1 MANLTKEQQEAVD
14 KEGTNII
21 VSAGAG
27 SGKTAVLTERV
38 IRKLK
43 DGVSIDKLLILT
55 FTNEAAGEM
64 KDRIRNK
71 IKATESLKEQL
82 NYIDNAYI
90 TTFDSFAFA
99 MVRKYHY
106 LLNLSKDI
114 AIIDQSIMNI
124 KRKEYLDEIFDDLYE
139 EENHLF
145 LRLINDFCT
154 KNDNDIKKQIL
165 KINNAI
171 DLKYDKK
178 EYLSNYLDNFYSTN
192 YVNKITNIYLNYILS
207 LKDEIKDIYERILT
221 LEDSKTIEKYEVL
234 TPLVKATTYE
244 NIKNNLDISLPRIV
258 KNSKLEKNRLKEL
271 IDLLKE
277 LTIYDTLNDAQEL
290 YQSSKDYVTTIIL
303 IINKLDQKI
312 NNYKND
318 NNAYEFVDISK
329 MAIDIVNNYEDIRL
343 EIKNY
348 YNEIMIDEYQDT
360 NDLQEMFIS
369 KIENNNVYM
378 VGDIKQSIYRFRN
391 ANPLIFKNKY
401 DSYSKNNGGYK
412 IDLLK
417 NFRSREEVLSG
428 INIIFNKIM
437 DDAIGGADY
446 ISSHQMIFGLTDYNT
461 YKMKDR
467 HNFLE
472 LYNYDSKDLKEYSK
486 TEKEIF
492 IVASDIKDKIE
503 NDYMVYDKDT
513 KKFRPIKYSDICIIM
528 DRGKEFPLYKKIFEY
543 LNIPLVIYQDE
554 KLTTEYDIF
563 IIKNLINLI
572 IKVKQNKIDQEFK
585 YYFISIAR
593 SYLFSMT
600 DNDIFLIFQENSFKE
615 TTLYKQSKKIAN
627 ELDNLSCYEFLQK
640 ILDNFA
646 FFEKFISYRDIE
658 KSMIRILYLENL
670 SRNLENLGYTPYDF
684 SSYLKEMIDSDDEI
698 KYKTNTNDSS
708 SVKIMN
714 IHKSKGLE
722 FPLCYYTGLSE
733 RFNIRDI
740 TEKFLYDNKY
750 GIITPYNRQGIG
762 NLFTKS
768 LVKNEYFKEEVSEKI
783 RLFYVAVT
791 RAREKMIFVA
801 PLNDDI
807 YNNEKLVSQTK
818 RLKYRSLLDIVNTI
832 KDEFNTYTKKINL
845 QELNLTKNYNLY
857 KKKDLSFLNND
868 SKKITKHNIKIDN
881 DLINDEHFSKESCTL
896 HTKEELENMKFGTD
910 IHYLFE
916 TTNFL
921 KPNSNKYVTNFLNQ
935 DLLKNIKQAKIY
947 KEYEFIY
954 EENNNHYHGI
964 IDLMLE
970 YDDHID
976 IIDYK
981 LNNVSDNNYLK
992 QLEGYKKYI
1001 NKKTNKEVKTYL
1013 YSVIE
1018 NKIVAL

>member
-348 YNEIMIDEYQDT
+348 YNEIMIEPGKLFQLEGGQKRRKLALT
-360 NDLQEMFIS
+360 FGALER
-369 KIENNNVYM
+369 
-378 VGDIKQSIYRFRN
+378 DI
-391 ANPLIFKNKY
+391 
-401 DSYSKNNGGYK
+401 NG
-412 IDLLK
+412 I
-417 NFRSREEVLSG
+417 
-428 INIIFNKIM
+428 
-437 DDAIGGADY
+437 A
-446 ISSHQMIFGLTDYNT
+446 
-461 YKMKDR
+461 
-467 HNFLE
+467 
-472 LYNYDSKDLKEYSK
+472 
-486 TEKEIF
+486 EK
-492 IVASDIKDKIE
+492 
-503 NDYMVYDKDT
+503 
-513 KKFRPIKYSDICIIM
+513 
-528 DRGKEFPLYKKIFEY
+528 G
-543 LNIPLVIYQDE
+543 
-554 KLTTEYDIF
+554 TEY
-563 IIKNLINLI
+563 
-572 IKVKQNKIDQEFK
+572 
-585 YYFISIAR
+585 
-593 SYLFSMT
+593 
-600 DNDIFLIFQENSFKE
+600 SFKE
-615 TTLYKQSKKIAN
+615 LP
-627 ELDNLSCYEFLQK
+627 
-640 ILDNFA
+640 
-646 FFEKFISYRDIE
+646 R
-658 KSMIRILYLENL
+658 
-670 SRNLENLGYTPYDF
+670 
-684 SSYLKEMIDSDDEI
+684 
-698 KYKTNTNDSS
+698 
-708 SVKIMN
+708 
-714 IHKSKGLE
+714 
-722 FPLCYYTGLSE
+722 SE
-733 RFNIRDI
+733 YI
-740 TEKFLYDNKY
+740 
-750 GIITPYNRQGIG
+750 
-762 NLFTKS
+762 
-768 LVKNEYFKEEVSEKI
+768 
-783 RLFYVAVT
+783 
-791 RAREKMIFVA
+791 
-801 PLNDDI
+801 
-807 YNNEKLVSQTK
+807 
-818 RLKYRSLLDIVNTI
+818 
-832 KDEFNTYTKKINL
+832 
-845 QELNLTKNYNLY
+845 
-857 KKKDLSFLNND
+857 
-868 SKKITKHNIKIDN
+868 KKITEI
-881 DLINDEHFSKESCTL
+881 
-896 HTKEELENMKFGTD
+896 
-910 IHYLFE
+910 
-916 TTNFL
+916 
-921 KPNSNKYVTNFLNQ
+921 
-935 DLLKNIKQAKIY
+935 LLKDPKLSPEASDELKKLLSAEPFDELRLCNIARNHLLEIIGTFPAEWDLVIAPHKLVNEDGTVDENWSRLTSVNI
-947 KEYEFIY
+947 INI
-954 EENNNHYHGI
+954 NNNDVDGKASFGCEI
-964 IDLMLE
+964 E
-970 YDDHID
+970 ID
-976 IIDYK
+976 I
-981 LNNVSDNNYLK
+981 
-992 QLEGYKKYI
+992 
-1001 NKKTNKEVKTYL
+1001 
-1013 YSVIE
+1013 
-1018 NKIVAL
+1018 